1 MRSFAFASL
10 CVLAACGKSDSGK
23 KDDIAKAFS
32 GPASKQDGD
41 PAKRMADLK
50 AKAEADATK
59 ARNDELEK
67 VTADPPD
74 APDLEKACADA
85 GAAFDEFKQ
94 QRIVA
99 EELGRWNA
107 TKEPDIRKVVDAC
120 KSAGNPRIATCQ
132 AKALRTA
139 TVANFGPDSGPEI
152 IEHCTK
158 RWGGEAPGGAAPGG
172 AAG

>member
-32 GPASKQDGD
+32 GPAAKKDGD
-41 PAKRMADLK
+41 PAKGMADLK
-50 AKAEADATK
+50 AKAEAAAAK

-74 APDLEKACADA
+74 VADLEKACADA
-85 GAAFDEFKQ
+85 GTAFDEFKQ

-107 TKEPDIRKVVDAC
+107 TKEPDIRKVVEAC
-120 KSAGNPRIATCQ
+120 KTVGNPRIASCQ
-132 AKALRTA
+132 AKALRGA
-139 TVANFGPDSGPEI
+139 TVGNFGPDSAPEL
-152 IEHCTK
+152 IEHCAK
-158 RWGGEAPGGAAPGG
+158 RWGGAAPGG
-172 AAG
+172 EPPGGAAG